1 MIELF
6 DYYNHYNLPYPN
18 NNGDVI
24 LQPISC
30 TVTAQVNGTWQLK
43 ISHPLDEE
51 GRWTHIIMNSVLRV
65 AQRQAVLPD
74 QAHGEDGRNNRSD
87 RRPDLF
93 RRRQ

>member
-30 TVTAQVNGTWQLK
+30 TVTAT
-43 ISHPLDEE
+43 
-51 GRWTHIIMNSVLRV
+51 R
-65 AQRQAVLPD
+65 
-74 QAHGEDGRNNRSD
+74 
-87 RRPDLF
+87 
-93 RRRQ
+93 